1 MNCEKAEAGS
11 GEQFAAWGLHAL
23 AGEVKLQLLAGQL
36 HSRRFKKSERVT
48 RSFRDFLDAPSLTRV
63 GGACRRPPAG
73 PARETE
79 RDLESNGCHRE
90 QCVSA
95 SPNGP

>member
-36 HSRRFKKSERVT
+36 HSRRFKKIRTGDAIFPGFPRRAE
-48 RSFRDFLDAPSLTRV
+48 LDS
-63 GGACRRPPAG
+63 GGRGLSPAASWAG
-73 PARETE
+73 PGDGA
-79 RDLESNGCHRE
+79 
-90 QCVSA
+90 
-95 SPNGP
+95 GP